1 MFTDWSSLDS
11 PQARTSPQ
19 NASVRDIEQDI
30 NQPDNQTIQPGS
42 EPAQIEAMG
51 NALHDNV
58 TSPSTHQQFDQVG
71 VRLIDM
77 GTNTS
82 DIEVRP
88 QRDGARVIDSDDD
101 DAQVSC
107 PHVNVILPSGM
118 NEQMPM
124 PHINLSISRYDPESL
139 RGSHTRTHDMGI
151 QETIPQLD
159 GPVSV

>member
-1 MFTDWSSLDS
+1 
-11 PQARTSPQ
+11 
-19 NASVRDIEQDI
+19 
-30 NQPDNQTIQPGS
+30 
-42 EPAQIEAMG
+42 
-51 NALHDNV
+51 
-58 TSPSTHQQFDQVG
+58 
-71 VRLIDM
+71 M

-101 DAQVSC
+101 NVQVSC

-124 PHINLSISRYDPESL
+124 PHINLSISRYDPELL
-139 RGSHTRTHDMGI
+139 RGSHTRTHDTGI